1 MPSPTQFSSIRRIS
15 SKFNG
20 LRGINLKCIGK
31 NITLVL
37 KRVRIIADYQFG
49 FGAGQSL
56 FPDTV
61 TFVLSRTGRVSQI
74 LEDGARIATLR
85 ASDGFFTLGELG
97 ARRLHARFS
106 YPKLR
111 VTVSSEAA
119 PFVGTGKTA
128 FAKHVLHADPDL
140 RARDEVLV
148 VDENDTL
155 LATGQAILSPLEM
168 LAFKRGVAVKVRQG
182 FQGGCG
188 QLVSQ

>member
-1 MPSPTQFSSIRRIS
+1 M
-15 SKFNG
+15 
-20 LRGINLKCIGK
+20 
-31 NITLVL
+31 L

-56 FPDTV
+56 FPEAV
-61 TFVLSRTGRVSQI
+61 SFVLSRTGRVSQV
-74 LEDGARIATLR
+74 LEGGSRIATLR

-119 PFVGTGKTA
+119 SFIGIGKTA

-155 LATGQAILSPLEM
+155 LATGQAILSPQEM
-168 LAFKRGVAVKVRQG
+168 LAFKRGVAVRVRKG
-182 FQGGCG
+182 FQGACG
-188 QLVSQ
+188 QLVLQ

>member
-1 MPSPTQFSSIRRIS
+1 M
-15 SKFNG
+15 
-20 LRGINLKCIGK
+20 
-31 NITLVL
+31 L

-49 FGAGQSL
+49 SGAGQSL

-61 TFVLSRTGRVSQI
+61 TFVLSRTGRVSQV
-74 LEDGARIATLR
+74 LDDGARIATLR
-85 ASDGFFTLGELG
+85 ASDGFFTLGKLG

-119 PFVGTGKTA
+119 PFVGTGKSA
-128 FAKHVLHADPDL
+128 FAKHVIHADPDL

-155 LATGQAILSPLEM
+155 LATGQAILSPPEM
-168 LAFKRGVAVKVRQG
+168 LAFKKGAAVKVRQG
-182 FQGGCG
+182 FYGACEK
-188 QLVSQ
+188 LVSQ